1 MSLYIQKATKQ
12 KVCHTFCNPQI
23 DILVNNAGR
32 GQRAL
37 WLDVDL
43 RVDREL
49 FEINVLGPVSLTQEV
64 LPHMIQRKQGHVV
77 VVSSVAGKL
86 GEYLL
91 CSFCCHVFNIIK
103 HYHFDSSAMSYLQTI
118 SDKMHISNSSK
129 NEQDVAG

>member
-1 MSLYIQKATKQ
+1 M
-12 KVCHTFCNPQI
+12 
-23 DILVNNAGR
+23 NNAGR

-103 HYHFDSSAMSYLQTI
+103 HYHFDSSAMYLHIFRPSVTRCI
-118 SDKMHISNSSK
+118 FPTPAKMSRM
-129 NEQDVAG
+129 